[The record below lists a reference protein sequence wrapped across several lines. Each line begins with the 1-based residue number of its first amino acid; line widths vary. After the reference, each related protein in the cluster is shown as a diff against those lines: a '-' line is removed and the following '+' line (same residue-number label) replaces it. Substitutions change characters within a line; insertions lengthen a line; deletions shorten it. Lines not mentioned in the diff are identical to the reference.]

1 MIANVGIDLWS
12 CCRCFFLQR
21 PRLELFERIDLRVE
35 QMVDRGLL
43 QVRPSPFHTAKRGCR
58 QGLGVVERERS
69 QVRVHESYDIEGSKD
84 VGSHAQ

>member
-1 MIANVGIDLWS
+1 M
-12 CCRCFFLQR
+12 
-21 PRLELFERIDLRVE
+21 
-35 QMVDRGLL
+35 DRGLL

>member
-1 MIANVGIDLWS
+1 MSAQLLGCQHVMTHLAAAKNYSSLFEVTCGA

-43 QVRPSPFHTAKRGCR
+43 QVGHSAP
-58 QGLGVVERERS
+58 GLL
-69 QVRVHESYDIEGSKD
+69 SYQLS
-84 VGSHAQ
+84 